1 MNRRIASCLSCLI
14 VSSFVSACFVAALAL
29 ALSVPS
35 RVFAQAQFLEG
46 QGGMD
51 VRMFR
56 PAVDSKGFIS
66 QNGTSVLGDR
76 DYSFGLVLDMGVGI
90 FPIGTF
96 TYDPGVR
103 PQDAERNKRLITAA
117 VTGTL
122 HFNYGLGNAWVFGIQ
137 V

>member
-1 MNRRIASCLSCLI
+1 MNRRIACFRSLVVFL
-14 VSSFVSACFVAALAL
+14 VVLASFVGGSA
-29 ALSVPS
+29 S
-35 RVFAQAQFLEG
+35 RVSAQATFLDD

-66 QNGTSVLGDR
+66 LNGTSVLGDR

-96 TYDPGVR
+96 AYNP
-103 PQDAERNKRLITAA
+103 
-117 VTGTL
+117 
-122 HFNYGLGNAWVFGIQ
+122 
-137 V
+137 